1 MTLEF
6 THDIYQHDV
15 IDLFQERLNRLSFD
29 VYGHYNESYYND
41 SAFCVENPA
50 LKVCLESSQ
59 RTLSVNLS
67 DNTSY
72 DQIYCQFNNAND
84 KLIMRMM
91 PYHFDEVTDIE
102 ILPNF
107 KAYLPD
113 GQYIAIQWYKFALN
127 DAYSNIELSINLIN
141 QLFDHIENQLVES
154 LSNRK
159 D

>member
-1 MTLEF
+1 MMLEF

-15 IDLFQERLNRLSFD
+15 IDLFQKRLNRLSFD

-50 LKVCLESSQ
+50 LKFCLESSQ
-59 RTLSVNLS
+59 RTLSVDLEHNASYVEIYYELN
-67 DNTSY
+67 NTR
-72 DQIYCQFNNAND
+72 NE
-84 KLIMRMM
+84 LIMRTM
-91 PYHFDEVTDIE
+91 PYHFDEVPEIE
-102 ILPNF
+102 SLPNF
-107 KAYLPD
+107 EAYLPN

-127 DAYSNIELSINLIN
+127 GAYSNIELSINLIN